1 MLHFITNAL
10 LILLIVLSAILSVP
24 NITLCIKG
32 NSRSLSYS
40 VVKNGFA
47 ILAFM
52 LVILIAILEYA
63 FITTD
68 LSFKLVYL
76 NSHATKPLIFKI
88 AGIWAN
94 HEGSML
100 LWLLVLCIAG
110 LMYIPFS
117 KASKKFKA
125 LVLSIQSLSIMLFGC
140 YVYFVS
146 NPFIKN
152 ILVPE
157 QGLGL
162 NPILQDIGLVYH
174 PPSLYF
180 GYVGFSITYAIVLAL
195 LLLGQLKFVMRDIK
209 IWSLFSWSI
218 LTFGILM
225 GSLWSYRELGW
236 GGYWFWDPV
245 ENASLIPWLFANALI
260 HNLFLFERRK
270 IMFGWMVLSAVLTYA
285 SSILGTFIV
294 RSGII
299 NSVHTFANAPKRGI
313 LLFGIAIFILIFS
326 SFIYR
331 YRIAKFS
338 LRHYRKVPLSKEFF
352 LILNNI
358 IMLTVAYIILFAT
371 LYPIIAEL
379 IFGIKLSI
387 GARYYNTVMAP
398 IAFAIIILSFLST
411 NVCWGKDTWHAIRCR
426 LHHELIALF
435 FSLYLYLVMPIF
447 LAISS
452 SALIVF
458 IINLYKKFRN
468 RKVAYNSML
477 SEIAHFGFAVL
488 VFAVV
493 ANSIFEKEVNYKL
506 AIGEAIEFDGKFAKL
521 EDIRFF
527 QKDNFLVRQA
537 AVSFG
542 KHVAYPENRIYIAEE
557 TAAQESYQIKYFF
570 HDYYFSINSTSDM
583 KQDEIVVN
591 ITFKAFINLI
601 WVAGYII
608 VLTLLS
614 KFLLYLL
621 RARKFENLK

>member
-1 MLHFITNAL
+1 MLHLISNAL
-10 LILLIVLSAILSVP
+10 LIALVVLSATLSVP
-24 NITLCIKG
+24 NIVLYIIG
-32 NSRSLSYS
+32 SGRHFSYNIMR
-40 VVKNGFA
+40 KGFA
-47 ILAFM
+47 AIALM

-76 NSHATKPLIFKI
+76 NSHTAKPILFKI

-110 LMYIPFS
+110 IIYIIFS
-117 KASKKFKA
+117 KASKIFKA

-140 YVYFVS
+140 YIYFVS
-146 NPFIKN
+146 NPFMKN
-152 ILVPE
+152 ILVPK

-174 PPSLYF
+174 PPSLYL
-180 GYVGFSITYAIVLAL
+180 GYVGFSITYSIVLAL
-195 LLLGQLKFVMRDIK
+195 LLFGQTKFVIRDIK

-245 ENASLIPWLFANALI
+245 ENASIIPWLFANALI

-270 IMFGWMVLSAVLTYA
+270 IMFGWMVLCAILTYA

-299 NSVHTFANAPKRGI
+299 NSVHTFANAPKRGM
-313 LLFGIAIFILIFS
+313 LLFGIAAFTLVIGVL
-326 SFIYR
+326 IYR
-331 YRIAKFS
+331 CNIEKFS
-338 LRHYRKVPLSKEFF
+338 FKCYRKIYFSKEFF

-358 IMLTVAYIILFAT
+358 LMISTACIVLFGT
-371 LYPIIAEL
+371 MYPIIAEL
-379 IFGIKLSI
+379 IFNTKLSV
-387 GARYYNTVMAP
+387 GARYYNTVMLP
-398 IAFAIIILSFLST
+398 IAFSVMILSFLST
-411 NVCWGKDTWHAIRCR
+411 NIAWGKDTLYKLRCR
-426 LHHELIALF
+426 LHHELIAFAL
-435 FSLYLYLVMPIF
+435 SLYLYLVMPLLF
-447 LAISS
+447 AISS
-452 SALIVF
+452 SILIVF

-468 RKVAYNSML
+468 KTVSYNSIL
-477 SEIAHFGFAVL
+477 SEVAHFGFAIL
-488 VFAVV
+488 VFAIV
-493 ANSIFEKEVNYKL
+493 ANSIFEKEINYKL
-506 AIGEAIEFDGKFAKL
+506 AIGEVIEFEGRATKL

-537 AVSFG
+537 VISFG
-542 KHVAYPENRIYIAEE
+542 KYMAYPENRIYIVEE
-557 TAAQESYQIKYFF
+557 TAAQESYRIKYFF
-570 HDYYFSINSTSDM
+570 HDYYFSINSTNGM
-583 KQDEIVVN
+583 KQNEIIVN

-601 WVAGYII
+601 WLAGYII
-608 VLTLLS
+608 TLALFS
-614 KFLLYLL
+614 KFLLYLV
-621 RARKFENLK
+621 RARK